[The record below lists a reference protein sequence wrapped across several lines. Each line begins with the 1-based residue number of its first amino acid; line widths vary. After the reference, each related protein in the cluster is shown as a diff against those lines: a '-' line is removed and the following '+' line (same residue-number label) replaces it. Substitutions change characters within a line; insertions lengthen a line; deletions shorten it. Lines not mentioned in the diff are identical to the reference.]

1 MFIREGSNAAVSR
14 IISEFDAVCGEN
26 LDRTA
31 FVFIRDGKIISKT
44 YRELA
49 EDMQL
54 KIKYLLGCGVK
65 YGDKILAFA
74 NESYDLCVFML
85 AAMRIG
91 ASIMYVDIWA
101 KQDRLRNAFAQY
113 MPDYVVVSQ
122 KTAKFKM
129 FFREIHK
136 IKNVL
141 YVERADKTGEIP
153 ADLRQA
159 ADDTAALLTM
169 TTGSTGKPKI
179 AIRTH
184 RHLYEQLRLVSMN
197 IDHSLEH
204 EYVLTTSY
212 MYVFANILSGFT
224 TVLTQVKLS
233 KDSPKTLEK
242 KLRFFENVPVS
253 MIITSPDFCLK
264 TRNIFPNLKKVYFGG
279 AILTLNEAKSIAANY
294 SGADIEYIY
303 GATECNL
310 ISKIRLSTYIDRLS
324 NERISVL
331 GKVVDGVSIKIGEHN
346 QIMVTSDALLENYLN
361 ADDCGNKSI
370 DGDNVIWHTTG
381 DAGEY
386 KNDMLYYFGRN
397 DMYIMLDGRGQTVY
411 SSQAEQDLIVNF
423 DFINKCAVICK
434 AEKLYLFVEVK
445 SHKKT
450 SLQSVREYLCEKYGI
465 EHIKIV
471 KMRKIPCDV
480 KHHTKINYTKLKK
493 K

>member
-1 MFIREGSNAAVSR
+1 MSR
-14 IISEFDAVCGEN
+14 IISEFDSVCREN
-26 LDRTA
+26 SDRTA
-31 FVFIRDGKIISKT
+31 FVFIRDGKVTSKT
-44 YRELA
+44 YHELA
-49 EDMQL
+49 DDMQS
-54 KIKYLLGCGVK
+54 KIKYLLRCGVK

-74 NESYDLCVFML
+74 NESYELCVFML
-85 AAMRIG
+85 ASMRIG

-101 KQDRLRNAFAQY
+101 KQDRLRNAFSQY
-113 MPDYVVVSQ
+113 MPDYVVVSH
-122 KTAKFKM
+122 KTAKLKI

-141 YVERADKTGEIP
+141 YVENGDDAGEIP
-153 ADLRQA
+153 TDLQQA
-159 ADDTAALLTM
+159 ENDTNALLTM

-184 RHLYEQLRLVSMN
+184 RHLHEQLNLVSMN
-197 IDHSLEH
+197 IDSSLEH

-224 TVLTQVKLS
+224 TVLSQVKLS

-242 KLRFFENVPVS
+242 KLRRFENVPVS

-279 AILTLNEAKSIAANY
+279 AILTLNEAKNISENY

-310 ISKIRLSTYIDRLS
+310 ISKIRLSSYIDRLANDGMS
-324 NERISVL
+324 IL
-331 GKVVDGVSIKIGEHN
+331 GKVVDGVRIKIGEHN
-346 QIMVTSDALLENYLN
+346 EIMVTSDALLQNYLN
-361 ADDCGNKSI
+361 SDNCGNKSI
-370 DGDNVIWHTTG
+370 DDDNVIWHTTG

-386 KNDMLYYFGRN
+386 KDDMLHYFGRN
-397 DMYIMLDGRGQTVY
+397 DMYIPIDESGTRIY
-411 SSQAEQDLIVNF
+411 SSQAEQGLIVKF

-434 AEKLYLFVEVK
+434 SNKLYLFVEI
-445 SHKKT
+445 KKGKKY
-450 SLQSVREYLCEKYGI
+450 SSKNVIEYLCEKYGI
-465 EHIKIV
+465 EQIEIK

-480 KHHTKINYTKLKK
+480 KHHTKINYTRLKK
-493 K
+493 KIKGWSDQ

>member
-1 MFIREGSNAAVSR
+1 MSR
-14 IISEFDAVCGEN
+14 IISEFDAVCREN
-26 LDRTA
+26 SDRTA
-31 FVFIRDGKIISKT
+31 FVFIRNGHMVNKT

-49 EDMQL
+49 EDMQS
-54 KIKYLLGCGVK
+54 KIKYLLKCGVK

-74 NESYDLCVFML
+74 NESYELCVFML
-85 AAMRIG
+85 ASMRIG

-101 KQDRLRNAFAQY
+101 RQDRLRNAFAQY
-113 MPDYVVVSQ
+113 MPDYVVVSR

-141 YVERADKTGEIP
+141 YVENSDEAFEIP

-159 ADDTAALLTM
+159 DDDTNALLTM

-184 RHLYEQLRLVSMN
+184 RHLLEQLKLVSMN
-197 IDHSLEH
+197 LDGSLAH

-224 TVLTQVKLS
+224 TVLTQVRLA
-233 KDSPKTLEK
+233 KDSTKTLEN
-242 KLRFFENVPVS
+242 KLRRFENVPVS

-264 TRNIFPNLKKVYFGG
+264 TRNIFPDLKKVYFGG
-279 AILTLNEAKSIAANY
+279 AILTLNEAKTIVENY
-294 SGADIEYIY
+294 GDADIEYIY

-310 ISKIRLSTYIDRLS
+310 ISKVRLSSYIDRLA
-324 NERISVL
+324 NDVISVL
-331 GKVVDGVSIKIGEHN
+331 GRVVDGVKIKIGEHN
-346 QIMVTSDALLENYLN
+346 EIMVTSGALLESYLN
-361 ADDCGNKSI
+361 VDCCGNKSV
-370 DGDNVIWHTTG
+370 DDDNVIWHTTG

-386 KNDMLYYFGRN
+386 KDGMLYYFGRN
-397 DMYIMLDGRGQTVY
+397 DMYIPLGGNGKRVY
-411 SSQAEQDLIVNF
+411 SSQVEQNLIVKF

-434 AEKLYLFVEVK
+434 SNKLYLFVEIKKGKKYSPK
-445 SHKKT
+445 S
-450 SLQSVREYLCEKYGI
+450 VINYLCEKYGI
-465 EHIKIV
+465 EQIEV
-471 KMRKIPCDV
+471 KKMSKIPCDV

-493 K
+493 KIKGW